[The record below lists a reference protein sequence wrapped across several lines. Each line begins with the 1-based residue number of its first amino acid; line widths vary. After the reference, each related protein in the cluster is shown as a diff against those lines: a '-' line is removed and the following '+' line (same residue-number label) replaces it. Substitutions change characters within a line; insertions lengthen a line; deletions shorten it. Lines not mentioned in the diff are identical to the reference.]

1 MARKS
6 SKPELVPLERKGITK
21 LEKGKEEEAKREE
34 KEKEKERKL
43 RNQMTLEKDW
53 PGKAQNPKRFL

>member
-21 LEKGKEEEAKREE
+21 LEKGKEEEAEREE
-34 KEKEKERKL
+34 KEKERKR
-43 RNQMTLEKDW
+43 RNNVTQSD
-53 PGKAQNPKRFL
+53 